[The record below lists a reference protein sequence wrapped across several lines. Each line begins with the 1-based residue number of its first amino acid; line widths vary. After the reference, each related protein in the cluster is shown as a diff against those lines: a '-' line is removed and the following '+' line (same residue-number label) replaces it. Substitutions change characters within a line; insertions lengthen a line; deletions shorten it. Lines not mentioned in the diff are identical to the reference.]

1 MTEPI
6 KPMVLPEDW
15 PEDSAHENGCYMNRC
30 CVCSREFRGH
40 KRRATCK
47 ACTVTEPIK
56 LPPIPDKIVGWYT
69 THRPDVEAWGRL
81 AVEQATADLHIEAK
95 SLRTGLT
102 FALTREQDAIKQAQR
117 LLAERDELKAEL
129 AAAEYALRSRGY
141 RKSCEIS
148 ACNCGDQ
155 WSHGGNA
162 EARLRELSSELH
174 GSPVDMNG
182 KTLLAGLSELVER
195 AEKAEAEVER
205 LRAELDRRTT
215 LNPAKEMLG
224 WTPKEPK

>member
-1 MTEPI
+1 M
-6 KPMVLPEDW
+6 
-15 PEDSAHENGCYMNRC
+15 
-30 CVCSREFRGH
+30 
-40 KRRATCK
+40 
-47 ACTVTEPIK
+47 TEPIK
-56 LPPIPDKIVGWYT
+56 LP
-69 THRPDVEAWGRL
+69 EAFRL
-81 AVEQATADLHIEAK
+81 ADTP
-95 SLRTGLT
+95 
-102 FALTREQDAIKQAQR
+102 FALRDGRWNFDAD
-117 LLAERDELKAEL
+117 DELRRLHGEL

-162 EARLRELSSELH
+162 EARLRELSSEMN
-174 GSPVDMNG
+174 GSPVDMSG
-182 KTLLAGLSELVER
+182 KTLLAGLTELIER